1 MKAFICTAGHNI
13 EKQLKIFESDLDDYN
28 SILLKSLADRL
39 AEALTEYMHEKVRKE
54 IWSYSD
60 NEDYTNDE
68 LIKENYHGIRPA
80 PGYTACPDHTEKK
93 KIFQL
98 LKARGYWSKF
108 N

>member
-1 MKAFICTAGHNI
+1 
-13 EKQLKIFESDLDDYN
+13 
-28 SILLKSLADRL
+28 
-39 AEALTEYMHEKVRKE
+39 MHEKVRKE

-80 PGYTACPDHTEKK
+80 LDTQPLPDHTEKK

-98 LKARGYWSKF
+98 LKRGYWSKF